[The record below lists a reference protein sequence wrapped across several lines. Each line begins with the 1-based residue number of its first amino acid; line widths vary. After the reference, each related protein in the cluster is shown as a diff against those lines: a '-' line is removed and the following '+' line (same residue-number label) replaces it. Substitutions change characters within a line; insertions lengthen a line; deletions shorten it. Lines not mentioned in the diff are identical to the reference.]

1 VSLIRPARRWCTR
14 AAALARGDRDGAAER
29 LQRAAS
35 LASGLG
41 AGPLGER
48 ITLLARR
55 ARIRLAGD
63 DAPEDRPAPSA

>member
-1 VSLIRPARRWCTR
+1 VSLIRRPGAGARRGG
-14 AAALARGDRDGAAER
+14 AGARRPGRRGER

-55 ARIRLAGD
+55 GPIRLAGD
-63 DAPEDRPAPSA
+63 DAPEDPAGTLA